1 MTRYPNQRSMSRRGF
16 LAIAAAAAATS
27 LGDTSLLSRFAN
39 VAADAPP
46 APASAK
52 YPPGQFV
59 DMHTHLGQTWNN
71 TKDLS
76 PADLLKWMDEH
87 EISQAIVLPL
97 VSPESSS
104 FPIPVRFVLEQT
116 KPHRDRLIPF
126 CCIDPRTTINGGKK
140 GVEDMVKQYID
151 DGCKGFGEFKVGLPI
166 DDPLSMR
173 LYSVVGNAGLPILF
187 HLDSQRNTDKPG
199 LPGLEKALKEN
210 PQTNFIGHGP
220 GFWASISEV
229 KTPAELG
236 AYPKGPVVAGGA
248 IDRLLEAYKNLYCD
262 LSAGS
267 GAGALSRD
275 LKFAK
280 EFLIR
285 RQDRVMFGT
294 DYLSPGQD
302 VPQFQVLKQIELP
315 AEVRAKVY
323 RENARKL
330 LKL

>member
-1 MTRYPNQRSMSRRGF
+1 LFARPTRRTF
-16 LAIAAAAAATS
+16 LKSAIAATLAPSLVRAAEPATS
-27 LGDTSLLSRFAN
+27 KN
-39 VAADAPP
+39 
-46 APASAK
+46 

-59 DMHTHLGQTWNN
+59 DMHTHLGQTWNT

-87 EISQAIVLPL
+87 EVSQAVVLPL

-140 GVEDMVKQYID
+140 GVEDMVQRYID
-151 DGCKGFGEFKVGLPI
+151 DGCRGFGEHKPGIPI

-173 LYSVVGNAGLPILF
+173 LYGVCGRLGLPILF

-199 LPGLEKALKEN
+199 LPGLETCLKEN
-210 PQTNFIGHGP
+210 PQTVFIGHGP
-220 GFWASISEV
+220 GFWASISGDV

-236 AYPKGPVVAGGA
+236 GYAKTEVVAGGA
-248 IDRLLEAYKNLYCD
+248 LDRLLAGYPNLYCD

-280 EFLIR
+280 EFMIR
-285 RQDRVMFGT
+285 RQDRLMFGT
-294 DYLSPGQD
+294 DYLSPGQA
-302 VPQFQVLKQIELP
+302 VPQFEVLKKIELP
-315 AEVRAKVY
+315 DDVRAKIY